1 MSGICCGLLCKLN
14 SNTVSNWTCELVK
27 RFVINKTQNMLLDVL
42 KCILMKEL
50 VFNFKVL
57 YSEILLASLIFEV
70 HLNLRTETR

>member
-1 MSGICCGLLCKLN
+1 
-14 SNTVSNWTCELVK
+14 
-27 RFVINKTQNMLLDVL
+27 MLLDVL